1 MKKFK
6 FILPAILFA
15 SLQIAQA
22 QKIVTGGS
30 SSTEIVCALG
40 MCDNI
45 VATDRTSLYPPK
57 MQSLPSIGY
66 RTGINTEGIISMAPD
81 IIILEKEYVKDV
93 VIDQLAAAKLKL
105 VQVENGYSFENTTEK
120 IKTIAKALNKEKEGE
135 ALIENL
141 KIDLELLKKKV
152 AASSEKPKVL
162 CVYNRGMGNMM
173 VAGTDTG
180 FEIIY
185 LAGVQNAV
193 PEIDGF
199 KPLNVESLITANPD
213 YILFFES
220 GLESIG
226 GVEGALKI
234 PGVAQT
240 TAGRKK
246 QIIAIDG
253 VKLTNWGPRFVQAA
267 TELFELTHEIS
278 NE

>member
-1 MKKFK
+1 MTNFK
-6 FILPAILFA
+6 FIITIVLTM
-15 SLQIAQA
+15 SLQMAKA

-40 MCDNI
+40 LCDNI
-45 VATDRTSLYPPK
+45 VATDRTSLYPPQV
-57 MQSLPSIGY
+57 QSLPSIGY

-81 IIILEKEYVKDV
+81 IIILEKEYVKEV

-105 VQVENGYSFENTTEK
+105 IQVENGYSFEATTEK
-120 IKTIAKALNKEKEGE
+120 IKTIAKALNREKEGE
-135 ALIENL
+135 ALIEKL
-141 KIDLELLKKKV
+141 KIDLAQLEQQV
-152 AASSEKPKVL
+152 ASTSERPKVL

-180 FEIIY
+180 FEIIK
-185 LAGVQNAV
+185 LAGVENAV
-193 PEIDGF
+193 PEITGF

-213 YILFFES
+213 YILFFQS

-240 TAGRKK
+240 TAGKQK
-246 QIIAIDG
+246 QIIAIEG
-253 VKLTNWGPRFVQAA
+253 IKLTNWGPRFVEAA
-267 TELFELTHEIS
+267 TEIFELTHNIS

>member
-1 MKKFK
+1 MKKLK
-6 FILPAILFA
+6 YIFILTLAVCFT
-15 SLQIAQA
+15 QAQA

-40 MCDNI
+40 LCDNI
-45 VATDRTSLYPPK
+45 VATDLTSTYPPQ

-81 IIILEKEYVKDV
+81 VIILEKEYVKDV
-93 VIDQLAAAKLKL
+93 VIEQLGAAQLNL
-105 VQVENGYSFENTTEK
+105 VQVENHYGFEFTIEK
-120 IKTIAKALNKEKEGE
+120 IRTIAKALKREKEGE
-135 ALIENL
+135 ALIQNL
-141 KIDLELLKKKV
+141 QTDLESLSQRV
-152 AASSEKPKVL
+152 AAHSERPKVL

-173 VAGTDTG
+173 VAGSNTG
-180 FEIIY
+180 FDIIS
-185 LAGVQNAV
+185 LAGVENAV
-193 PEIDGF
+193 PEIEGF
-199 KPLNVESLITANPD
+199 KPLNVESLISTNPD

-226 GVEGALKI
+226 GIEGALKI

-253 VKLTNWGPRFVQAA
+253 VKLTNWGPRLAEAA
-267 TELFELTHEIS
+267 TELFDLTHQVS
-278 NE
+278 ND